1 MTLQDILDKLDKVAT
16 LTCPITVR
24 VDIHGQFDDLLEIF
38 DVGGEVPETNFI
50 FIGDFVD
57 RGYNSVETFIYLL
70 TLKIKYPERITLL
83 SGNHESRQITQ
94 AFGFYEECQRKYGSI
109 NVWRMCTDIFD
120 LFQLASSY

>member
-1 MTLQDILDKLDKVAT
+1 MTPQDILDKLDKVAT

-24 VDIHGQFDDLLEIF
+24 VDNHGQFDDLLEIF

-50 FIGDFVD
+50 FIVDFVD

-83 SGNHESRQITQ
+83 NGNHESRQITQ
-94 AFGFYEECQRKYGSI
+94 AFGFMKNVKENMEVLMFGECVQ
-109 NVWRMCTDIFD
+109 IF
-120 LFQLASSY
+120 LIYSN